1 LPTSFS
7 ELTITTFSKTYD
19 SYTRSYKK
27 APQLLAEVGGVI
39 NSMYLMA
46 LILNYY
52 TEKKLKE
59 ADIFNMCCSKGN
71 DHKNQ
76 SEEKGTESFQK
87 ITNPR
92 NVSIINNL
100 SNLGNQNNKFNENS
114 IFNQEKDIESN
125 PKTKSMDTENNKVI
139 KNNYFQNK
147 SPEKTSSK
155 GIVRFKSIIFDKS
168 ASLDILLDVEYSY
181 LEILCPFRRKP
192 IQKEK
197 MNLAEKFC
205 DQLFDINFL
214 FANVLDTQIN
224 FKNYFENAKS

>member
-1 LPTSFS
+1 
-7 ELTITTFSKTYD
+7 
-19 SYTRSYKK
+19 
-27 APQLLAEVGGVI
+27 
-39 NSMYLMA
+39 MYIIA

-76 SEEKGTESFQK
+76 IEEKGNESFQK

-92 NVSIINNL
+92 KASIINNL
-100 SNLGNQNNKFNENS
+100 INSGNLNNKLVDNS
-114 IFNQEKDIESN
+114 LFNQEKDIESN
-125 PKTKSMDTENNKVI
+125 PKTKSVDMENNKVI

-147 SPEKTSSK
+147 SPEMISSK
-155 GIVRFKSIIFDKS
+155 SVVRFKSIIFEKS
-168 ASLDILLDVEYSY
+168 DSLDVLLDVDYSY
-181 LEILCPFRRKP
+181 LDILCPFRRKP

-197 MNLAEKFC
+197 TDLAEKFC
-205 DQLFDINFL
+205 DQLFDINFI

-224 FKNYFENAKS
+224 FRNFFENSKT